1 MATPHI
7 EAKLGDIAEIVLMP
21 GDPLRAK
28 FIAENYLEEPVL
40 FNTVRNMLGYTG
52 YYKGKRISVMGSGMG
67 IPSIGIYAYELYKF
81 YDVKKIIRIGSC
93 GAYSPDLK
101 LYDLILVDKAYS
113 ESTFAYEFDG
123 YKEKIIPS
131 TQSLNNK
138 IETKAKEMSIDI
150 IRGNIMTSDVF
161 TPHIKNLNRHI
172 DRIPKKYNIIAAE
185 MEAFALF
192 HFANTFNKEAAC
204 LLSVVDIIQSGEDI
218 SSLEREKSLTIMI
231 KLVLESVLKED

>member
-101 LYDLILVDKAYS
+101 LYNLILVDKAYS
-113 ESTFAYEFDG
+113 ESTFAYEFNG
-123 YKEKIIPS
+123 YKDKIIES
-131 TQSLNNK
+131 TSDLNNK
-138 IETKAKEMSIDI
+138 IETTAQFVNIPINK
-150 IRGNIMTSDVF
+150 GNIMTSDVF
-161 TPHIKNLNRHI
+161 YAELEQLKRAPTQ
-172 DRIPKKYNIIAAE
+172 YNIIAAE

-192 HFANTFNKEAAC
+192 HLANFFAREASC
-204 LLSVVDIIQSGEDI
+204 LLSVARCFLNDDVI
-218 SSLEREKSLTIMI
+218 SSVEREKALTKMI
-231 KLVLESVLKED
+231 ELSLESVLND